1 MIWKVECAV
10 SVHRLVTVSEPS
22 LQGRRVHAYL
32 DWGGL
37 SVATFALGVSDV
49 TMMLSMMLSMMWVG

>member
-49 TMMLSMMLSMMWVG
+49 TCSP

>member
-10 SVHRLVTVSEPS
+10 SVRRLVTLAEPS
-22 LQGRRVHAYL
+22 LQGRRVHSHL

-49 TMMLSMMLSMMWVG
+49 TCSP